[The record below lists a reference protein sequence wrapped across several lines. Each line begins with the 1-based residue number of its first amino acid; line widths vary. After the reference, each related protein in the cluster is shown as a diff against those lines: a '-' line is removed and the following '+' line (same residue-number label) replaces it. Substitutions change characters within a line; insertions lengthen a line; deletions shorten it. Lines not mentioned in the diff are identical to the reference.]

1 MANKHLKKNVFLKN
15 KLTVNQ
21 PEKGY
26 RYAID
31 AVLLAS
37 RPRPKPGDTL
47 IDLGTGCGIIALIV
61 AHRYPDTRIHAVDIQ
76 PELVRFAR
84 QNVLSNG
91 MSDRIAVHEMDMRQL
106 TPSMVGGPTDWIISN
121 PPYHRANSGRIN
133 PNGQKALARHEIN
146 LDLCQL
152 TKVSRRLLRTGG
164 RFCAIY
170 PAERIADL
178 ICTLHDAG
186 IEPKWLQIVHSRSGT
201 EGKFVLLEAVKGS
214 RPGLRVAAPLTVYAA
229 DGTYTAE
236 VQKMMLPNPS

>member
-1 MANKHLKKNVFLKN
+1 LVYKNLKTNVFLN
-15 KLTVNQ
+15 GRLRVDQ
-21 PEKGY
+21 PENGY

-61 AHRYPDTRIHAVDIQ
+61 AHRYPEARIHAVDIQ

-84 QNVLSNG
+84 QNVLTNG
-91 MSDRIAVHEMDMRQL
+91 MSDRISVHEMDMRQL
-106 TPSMVGGPTDWIISN
+106 TPSMVDGPTDWIISN

-146 LDLCQL
+146 IDLSQL
-152 TKVSRRLLRTGG
+152 TTVSRRLLRTGG
-164 RFCAIY
+164 RFCTIY

-186 IEPKWLQIVHSRSGT
+186 IEPKWLQIIHSRSGT
-201 EGKFVLLEAVKGS
+201 EGKFVLLEAIKGS
-214 RPGLRVAAPLTVYAA
+214 RPGLRVAAPLTV
-229 DGTYTAE
+229 
-236 VQKMMLPNPS
+236 

>member
-1 MANKHLKKNVFLKN
+1 LVYKNLKTNVFLN
-15 KLTVNQ
+15 GRLRVDQ
-21 PEKGY
+21 PENGY

-61 AHRYPDTRIHAVDIQ
+61 AHRYPEARIHAVDIQ

-84 QNVLSNG
+84 QNVLTNG
-91 MSDRIAVHEMDMRQL
+91 MSDRISVHEMDMRQL
-106 TPSMVGGPTDWIISN
+106 TPSMVDGPTDWIISN

-146 LDLCQL
+146 IDLSQL
-152 TKVSRRLLRTGG
+152 TTVSRRLLRTGG
-164 RFCAIY
+164 RFCTIY

-186 IEPKWLQIVHSRSGT
+186 IEPKWLQIIHSRSGT
-201 EGKFVLLEAVKGS
+201 EGKFVLLEAIKGS
-214 RPGLRVAAPLTVYAA
+214 RPGLRVAAPLTVYGA
-229 DGTYTAE
+229 DGTYTVEA
-236 VQKMMLPNPS
+236 QKMMLPDPQ